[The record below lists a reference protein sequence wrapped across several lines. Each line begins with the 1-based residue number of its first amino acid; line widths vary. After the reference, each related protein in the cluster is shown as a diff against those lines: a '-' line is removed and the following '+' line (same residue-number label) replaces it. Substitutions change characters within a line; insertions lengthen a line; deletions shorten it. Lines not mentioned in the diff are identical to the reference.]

1 MPRIR
6 RPDRHGHW
14 PPIACP
20 LRHPPHTDGHLCTND
35 HGHLDAAHL
44 CECGTTWRVVTVDGV
59 ARTVDE
65 VELPT

>member
-1 MPRIR
+1 MPIR
-6 RPDRHGHW
+6 RPDRYGHW

-20 LRHPPHTDGHLCTND
+20 WRHPPHLDGHLCTAD
-35 HGHLDAAHL
+35 YGHPGSHP

-59 ARTVDE
+59 ARPVDE